1 MKKNNKENLVSIL
14 DFKKQPFVFL
24 EGGTGLNIHEEY
36 ISLGLFNR
44 GYDVYVLDNLYEK
57 TRKLASIQFLEV
69 KTIILGTTGVYR
81 DKLNILLDLFF
92 SLELENLE
100 NIILTLSS
108 TEYVLWNEM
117 KILKKKY
124 KNVKFWEI
132 DSFIDDKN
140 WDECNLIEIK
150 V

>member
-24 EGGTGLNIHEEY
+24 EGFTGLNIHEEY

-124 KNVKFWEI
+124 KN
-132 DSFIDDKN
+132 
-140 WDECNLIEIK
+140 
-150 V
+150 

>member
-24 EGGTGLNIHEEY
+24 EGFTGLNIHEEY